1 MVTILLKLATGA
13 VIALEIDR
21 RLQQL
26 RGHSESSPEQDRSR
40 GEARRA
46 SDNATGEI
54 GHGPWQLG
62 RGEAGKTSSD
72 ADSDKSDNSSGLRS
86 LQERGRYW

>member
-1 MVTILLKLATGA
+1 MVTILLKLAAGA

-26 RGHSESSPEQDRSR
+26 REHTDPSPEQDGSR
-40 GEARRA
+40 DRTA
-46 SDNATGEI
+46 SDNATGEK
-54 GHGPWQLG
+54 GYGRWQLG
-62 RGEAGKTSSD
+62 RGEAGKTSID
-72 ADSDKSDNSSGLRS
+72 ADSDGSGKSSGLRS

>member
-1 MVTILLKLATGA
+1 MLTILLKLATGV

-26 RGHSESSPEQDRSR
+26 RGHTESPPEQDGSR
-40 GEARRA
+40 GKARTT
-46 SDNATGEI
+46 SDKTGET

-62 RGEAGKTSSD
+62 RGEAGKSSSD
-72 ADSDKSDNSSGLRS
+72 ADSDKSGGSSGLRS